1 MTTKTEAQRDAETR
15 EEGAEAQDA
24 KATEATETAG
34 TTEPTEPTKAAE
46 EATEDAQDDEAAA
59 EAAAEAELAA
69 LAKAEADKPSGVGQG
84 AGAIVSVALGVVG
97 LSGGW
102 LGTIASARAQLKG
115 QLTTAQNAGIAKQVQ
130 AMYGDAWHSAALVGG
145 LFSLV
150 ALVVA
155 AAVLARPAFG
165 APGKPQALWIKST
178 AWAGLAVGVI
188 GLLLA
193 VAKYTDLILGMPGT
207 SG

>member
-24 KATEATETAG
+24 KATEATETA
-34 TTEPTEPTKAAE
+34 EATKAAE
-46 EATEDAQDDEAAA
+46 EAPEDVQEDDTAA

-69 LAKAEADKPSGVGQG
+69 LAKAEADKPAGVGQG
-84 AGAIVSVALGVVG
+84 AGAIVSVALGIVG

-102 LGTIASARAQLKG
+102 LGTIASARAQLEG
-115 QLTTAQNAGIAKQVQ
+115 QLTTAQSAGIAKQIS
-130 AMYGDAWHSAALVGG
+130 AMYGEAWHSAALVGG
-145 LFSLV
+145 IFSLV
-150 ALVVA
+150 ALLVA

-165 APGKPQALWIKST
+165 APGKPQAPWIKST
-178 AWAGLAVGVI
+178 AWAGFVVGAI
-188 GLLLA
+188 GLVLA

-207 SG
+207 S